1 MQMKMRIRKR
11 HPETLTAEA
20 ALVRFCAVLDST
32 IPTLRTAFLVLGLV
46 AAALQT
52 GQFADYLFVTGLLF
66 HFAIWFE
73 GWWGEVRAR

>member
-1 MQMKMRIRKR
+1 MKMRIRKR
-11 HPETLTAEA
+11 DPKALTAEA
-20 ALVRFCAVLDST
+20 ALIRLCAVLDST

-52 GQFADYLFVTGLLF
+52 GQLADYLFVTGLLF

-73 GWWGEVRAR
+73 AWWSTGCTR